1 MRKKSE
7 LRNFDFCSGMGV
19 NWVDMDSG
27 RMYHIQEYKEAMDR
41 GEKPQK
47 IRVTTYSD
55 PNTTIEW
62 LDPMIVKERMEDP
75 EPDPRY

>member
-41 GEKPQK
+41 GENPQK